1 MESSPEKFTIDIRSE
16 VGTLEG
22 VILHTPGSEV
32 ENMTPLN
39 AQKAL
44 YSDILNLPVALKE
57 YNQMKG
63 VLKKL
68 TRTFQVK
75 ELLTSVLGKADVK
88 NDLIRKVCEFDR
100 ADELKEL
107 LLSQK
112 PGELATSLIEGVEMR
127 KDNLSKFLD
136 EERYALKPL
145 HNFFFTRDASVSVQN
160 NVLISRMASRVRHR
174 ESLIMQSIFD
184 HHRLFDAEIINPET
198 SRHFCK
204 ELSFEGGDF
213 LIARDDILVVGSGPR
228 TTHKGIDFLIEYFKA
243 KKIKQHIIVQEL
255 PLTPESFIHLDMVF
269 TLLDRDQCMVY
280 EPVIMHPGRFLTIH
294 IVIENGEVTHI
305 GEVDNLLLA
314 LRKLGMELQPIFCG
328 GLKDTFTQE
337 REQWHSGA
345 NFFALGPGKVIGY
358 GRNVYTIEEMNRH
371 GYSVLK
377 ASDVTAERI
386 NPAGYQKYVITIDGS
401 ELARGGGGCR
411 CMTMP
416 LRRQNVDW

>member
-1 MESSPEKFTIDIRSE
+1 MEASPEKFTIDIHSE
-16 VGTLEG
+16 IGTLEG
-22 VILHTPGSEV
+22 VILHTPGPEV
-32 ENMTPLN
+32 ENMTPVN

-75 ELLTSVLGKADVK
+75 ELLTSVLGNTAVK
-88 NDLIRKVCEFDR
+88 NNLVSKVCEFDR
-100 ADELKEL
+100 ADELKEFL
-107 LLSQK
+107 LEQK
-112 PGELATSLIEGVEMR
+112 PGELATSLIEGVEMK

-160 NVLISRMASRVRHR
+160 NVLISRMANRVRHR
-174 ESLIMQSIFD
+174 ESLIMQTIFD
-184 HHRLFDAEIINPET
+184 HHRKFDLEIINPED

-213 LIARDDILVVGSGPR
+213 LIAREDILLVGTGPR

-243 KKIKQHIIVQEL
+243 KKVKQHIIVQEL
-255 PLTPESFIHLDMVF
+255 PLAPESFIHLDMVF
-269 TLLDRDQCMVY
+269 TLLDRDQCMIY

-294 IVIENGEVTHI
+294 IAIENGEVTHI

-328 GLKDTFTQE
+328 GLKDSFTQE

-371 GYSVLK
+371 GYAVLK
-377 ASDVTAERI
+377 ASEVISERV
-386 NPAGYQKYVITIDGS
+386 NPADYQKYVITIDGS

-416 LRRQNVDW
+416 LQRQKVNW

>member
-1 MESSPEKFTIDIRSE
+1 MKTPTEKFRIEIQSE
-16 VGTLEG
+16 IGHLEG

-32 ENMTPLN
+32 ENMTPGN

-44 YSDILNLPVALKE
+44 YSDILNLPVAQKE

-75 ELLTSVLGKADVK
+75 ELLTSILGKEAVR
-88 NDLIRKVCEFDR
+88 NDIIHKICEFDKAEEIR
-100 ADELKEL
+100 EYLF
-107 LLSQK
+107 SQK
-112 PGELATSLIEGVEMR
+112 PAELSTSLIEGVEMK

-136 EERYALKPL
+136 DERYALKPL
-145 HNFFFTRDASVSVQN
+145 HNFFFTRDASVTVQN

-174 ESLIMQSIFD
+174 ESLIMQAIFD
-184 HHRLFDAEIINPET
+184 YHPGFEAEIINPET

-213 LIARDDILVVGSGPR
+213 LIARDDILLVGTGPR
-228 TTHKGIDFLIEYFKA
+228 TTPKGIDFVIEYFKA
-243 KKIKQHIIVQEL
+243 KKVKQHIIVQEL

-280 EPVIMHPGRFLTIH
+280 EPVIMNPGRFLTID
-294 IVIENGEVTHI
+294 IAIENGKVTYI
-305 GEVDNLLLA
+305 REVDNILLA
-314 LRKLGMELQPIFCG
+314 LRNLGMELKPLFCG
-328 GLKDTFTQE
+328 GPQDTFTQE

-371 GYSVLK
+371 GFAVLK
-377 ASDVTAERI
+377 ASDVIADKV
-386 NPAGYQKYVITIDGS
+386 NPASYEKYVITIDGS
-401 ELARGGGGCR
+401 ELSRGGGGCR

-416 LRRQNVDW
+416 LRRKKVDW

>member
-1 MESSPEKFTIDIRSE
+1 MEASTEKFTIDIRSE
-16 VGTLEG
+16 IGALEG
-22 VILHTPGSEV
+22 VILHTPGPEV
-32 ENMTPLN
+32 ENMTPVN

-75 ELLTSVLGKADVK
+75 ELLTSVLGKNDVK
-88 NDLIRKVCEFDR
+88 NDLVNKVCEFDR
-100 ADELKEL
+100 ADELREYL
-107 LLSQK
+107 LAQK
-112 PGELATSLIEGVEMR
+112 PGELATSLIEGVEMK

-174 ESLIMQSIFD
+174 ESLIMQTIFD
-184 HHRLFDAEIINPET
+184 HHPKFDAEIINPET
-198 SRHFCK
+198 SRHFCR

-213 LIARDDILVVGSGPR
+213 LIARDDIILVGTGPR
-228 TTHKGIDFLIEYFKA
+228 TTHKGIDFLVEYFKA
-243 KKIKQHIIVQEL
+243 KKVKQHIIVQEL

-294 IVIENGEVTHI
+294 IAIENGEVTHI

-314 LRKLGMELQPIFCG
+314 LRKLGMDLQPIFCG

-371 GYSVLK
+371 GFAVLK
-377 ASDVTAERI
+377 ASEVIAEKVV
-386 NPAGYQKYVITIDGS
+386 PADYQKYVITIDGS

-416 LRRQNVDW
+416 LRRRKVDW